1 MLAYNHEKYIRQAIE
16 SILSQEVNFKLE
28 ILVADDASTDRTP
41 EILKALQKENPSVI
55 KVLNSSVNKGIVG
68 NAALTTPEFRG
79 EYIAFLDGDDY
90 WENPSKL
97 QQQIDFLDEHP
108 EYNGVFHD
116 AKIIHA
122 DLEANHKLFAEK
134 YLYSQS
140 YNYPAT
146 VFPSDLVKR
155 LILPSSSIVFR
166 LNFPYQTVF
175 EISSDNYSFLWKL
188 CIFSIKRSRFHYINE
203 PWSVYRNHRKGIS
216 KSSNREF
223 HNAHISFLK
232 MLLKDEFYENYKVD
246 ILSSIVNEYTI
257 ILNSKDIS
265 KTHKKQIFRKY
276 LIFEMRRIKEY
287 RKKLMH

>member
-108 EYNGVFHD
+108 EYNG
-116 AKIIHA
+116 
-122 DLEANHKLFAEK
+122 
-134 YLYSQS
+134 
-140 YNYPAT
+140 
-146 VFPSDLVKR
+146 
-155 LILPSSSIVFR
+155 
-166 LNFPYQTVF
+166 
-175 EISSDNYSFLWKL
+175 
-188 CIFSIKRSRFHYINE
+188 
-203 PWSVYRNHRKGIS
+203 
-216 KSSNREF
+216 
-223 HNAHISFLK
+223 
-232 MLLKDEFYENYKVD
+232 
-246 ILSSIVNEYTI
+246 
-257 ILNSKDIS
+257 
-265 KTHKKQIFRKY
+265 
-276 LIFEMRRIKEY
+276 
-287 RKKLMH
+287 